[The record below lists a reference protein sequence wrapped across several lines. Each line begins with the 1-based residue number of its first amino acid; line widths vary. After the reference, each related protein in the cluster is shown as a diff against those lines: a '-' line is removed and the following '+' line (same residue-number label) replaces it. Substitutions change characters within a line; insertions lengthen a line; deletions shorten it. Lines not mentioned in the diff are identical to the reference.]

1 MERVKSFFE
10 IILYY
15 LIISAIPLF
24 LIISISISIYQYYSQ
39 VPRENIK
46 ETIGVVLGYEEY
58 YKGSAPAKVYF
69 QHNNKVYK
77 TNISED
83 FVCCEKFIVEYE
95 QDNPKANRVRLDK
108 PVFLKGEDASVTVGY
123 LETYNTN
130 YFKIIS
136 YTYYVDCVK
145 YEKSYDPIVN
155 SDLKYP
161 NAKEGYNYIVKYW
174 NFNPQRSVILLDK
187 KTDKS
192 LYDIK

>member
-1 MERVKSFFE
+1 MERVKSF
-10 IILYY
+10 
-15 LIISAIPLF
+15 LF
-24 LIISISISIYQYYSQ
+24 YSFITFVVFGLLSIFSLMFYHFYQMYTL

-46 ETIGVVLGYEEY
+46 ETIGVVLGYEER

-83 FVCCEKFIVEYE
+83 YVYCEKFMVEYE

-108 PVFLKGEDASVTVGY
+108 PVFLKGEDTSLTVGY

-136 YTYYVDCVK
+136 
-145 YEKSYDPIVN
+145 
-155 SDLKYP
+155 
-161 NAKEGYNYIVKYW
+161 
-174 NFNPQRSVILLDK
+174 
-187 KTDKS
+187 
-192 LYDIK
+192 

>member
-1 MERVKSFFE
+1 MERVKSFLFYSF
-10 IILYY
+10 ITFVVFGLLSIFSLMLYH
-15 LIISAIPLF
+15 F
-24 LIISISISIYQYYSQ
+24 YQMYTL

-46 ETIGVVLGYEEY
+46 ETIGVVLGYEER

-83 FVCCEKFIVEYE
+83 YVYCEKFMVEYE

-108 PVFLKGEDASVTVGY
+108 PVFLKGEDTSLTVGY

-136 YTYYVDCVK
+136 YTYYVNGVK
-145 YEKSYDPIVN
+145 YVKYYEPLEN
-155 SDLKYP
+155 SELKYP
-161 NAKEGYNYIVKYW
+161 NAKEGYNYMVKYW
-174 NFNPQRSVILLDK
+174 NFDPQRSIILLDK
-187 KTDKS
+187 KTNKS
-192 LYDIK
+192 LYDN